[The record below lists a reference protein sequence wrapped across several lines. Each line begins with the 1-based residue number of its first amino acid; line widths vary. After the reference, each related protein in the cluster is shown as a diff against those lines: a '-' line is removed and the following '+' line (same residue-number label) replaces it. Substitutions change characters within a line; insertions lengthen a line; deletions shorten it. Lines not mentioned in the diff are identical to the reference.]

1 MDVSKDIQIV
11 GVGEAELEINH
22 QCREVRFLTKGHSWK
37 EARFAA
43 LYLREEG
50 FLGDENPPWKI
61 HPPDDLFPP
70 ELRG

>member
-22 QCREVRFLTKGHSWK
+22 QFREVRFLTKGHSWK